1 MRLPRFDL
9 DSWSEIVDAL
19 SKNRLRSFLTAFGI
33 FWGVFMLV
41 LLMGGGRGLESMLGN
56 IFAGFA
62 SNSGFIATAQ
72 TSMPYKG
79 FREGRQWDLELR
91 DIDRV
96 RNSVPEIDILT
107 PTNTRWGIKAVR
119 DNKNISVS
127 ISGIYPDYLRVSN
140 PRLKAGRAIND
151 TDIAQERKV
160 CIIGSRIAEELFPG
174 EDEICGK
181 RIQIDGIYYTV
192 IGLSGRTGNG
202 ISINGNALTT
212 VEVPFTTL
220 QRTYGLGNK
229 VVMLTYTARNGYQ
242 ISAVQDKVESVLK
255 RAHSIHPDDPQA
267 VIKVNAEAMFTLVDN
282 LFNGISILVWMI
294 GLGTLL
300 SGAIGVSNI
309 MMVTVKERTT
319 EIGIRR
325 AIGATP
331 TDILRQ
337 ILSESMML
345 TLLAGMRGITLSV
358 LILQVVE
365 TAVNA
370 SSDTGGTSSFQISF
384 WLAVGAALLIALL
397 GIVAGLA
404 PALRAMHIRPVEAM
418 RSDE

>member
-1 MRLPRFDL
+1 M
-9 DSWSEIVDAL
+9 V
-19 SKNRLRSFLTAFGI
+19 
-33 FWGVFMLV
+33 
-41 LLMGGGRGLESMLGN
+41 
-56 IFAGFA
+56 
-62 SNSGFIATAQ
+62 
-72 TSMPYKG
+72 
-79 FREGRQWDLELR
+79 
-91 DIDRV
+91 
-96 RNSVPEIDILT
+96 
-107 PTNTRWGIKAVR
+107 
-119 DNKNISVS
+119 
-127 ISGIYPDYLRVSN
+127 
-140 PRLKAGRAIND
+140 
-151 TDIAQERKV
+151 
-160 CIIGSRIAEELFPG
+160 
-174 EDEICGK
+174 
-181 RIQIDGIYYTV
+181 
-192 IGLSGRTGNG
+192 
-202 ISINGNALTT
+202 
-212 VEVPFTTL
+212 
-220 QRTYGLGNK
+220 
-229 VVMLTYTARNGYQ
+229 
-242 ISAVQDKVESVLK
+242 K

-345 TLLAGMRGITLSV
+345 TLLAGMSGITLSV

-370 SSDTGGTSSFQISF
+370 SGTTDGASTFQISF

-404 PALRAMHIRPVEAM
+404 PALRAMHIKPVEAM